1 MKNWILREN
10 CIDDSGTVKE
20 VFEELV
26 YSPNWFE
33 IENEQIKTVV
43 DIGALIGA
51 FTVWAVETFPN
62 ATVYSFEPDNDS
74 FKFLT
79 KNFSNLSE
87 EQKQRVK
94 LYNFAVWKDEQ
105 ELILYGYRTR
115 KASNSL
121 VYKDLESIKSEKT
134 KQVVKTMSFSNIFD
148 LTGNIDLVKMD
159 CEGAEHEIL
168 LAMDRNHLSKIKYL
182 VGEFHDL
189 DGKSP
194 VDKLKNHL
202 INMGF
207 LVEVIPNGI
216 KNNSKEIGYI
226 YASRQDSY
234 NECTKSL
241 QKIFDR
247 EEDLLA
253 KNVNKIISILHS
265 KRVKLATKLC
275 SFLGR

>member
-1 MKNWILREN
+1 MKNWSLREN
-10 CIDDSGTVKE
+10 CIDDSYTVKE
-20 VFEELV
+20 VFDELA

-33 IENEQIKTVV
+33 MKNEQIKTVV

-87 EQKQRVK
+87 DQKKRVK
-94 LYNFAVWKDEQ
+94 LYNYAVWKDEQ
-105 ELILYGYRTR
+105 ELILYGYKTR

-121 VYKDLESIKSEKT
+121 VYKDHQSVKSEKT
-134 KQVVKTMSFSNIFD
+134 KQVVKTMSFNKIFD

-168 LAMDRNHLSKIKYL
+168 LTMDRSHLSKIRYL
-182 VGEFHDL
+182 VGEFHNF

-207 LVEVIPNGI
+207 LVEVIPNGTG
-216 KNNSKEIGYI
+216 NNSKEIGYI
-226 YASRQDSY
+226 YASRQDNY
-234 NECTKSL
+234 DECTRSL

-247 EEDLLA
+247 EEIVIT
-253 KNVNKIISILHS
+253 KNMDYIISVLNS
-265 KRVKLATKLC
+265 KRVKLAVKLG
-275 SFLGR
+275 SFLNR